1 MENSWPNLAAYC
13 LPERPKRPERLERLE
28 RLERPGR
35 ETAHSLGVHLLIG

>member
-13 LPERPKRPERLERLE
+13 LPQHSKRPERPE

-35 ETAHSLGVHLLIG
+35 ETAHSLSVHLLIG

>member
-28 RLERPGR
+28 RPER
-35 ETAHSLGVHLLIG
+35 ETAHSLSVHLLIG